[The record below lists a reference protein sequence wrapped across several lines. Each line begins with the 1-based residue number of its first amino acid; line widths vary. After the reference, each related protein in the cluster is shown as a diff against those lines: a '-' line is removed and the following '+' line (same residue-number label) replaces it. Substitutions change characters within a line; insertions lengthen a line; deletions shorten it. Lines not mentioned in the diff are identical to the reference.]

1 MVANSFFQEYG
12 RSSFI
17 AFCLIVYF
25 ALFALSPVFHLSME
39 NLFYG
44 NQIDIRIIVMLL
56 LAEPH
61 FAMTL
66 PLLYGYKDNFAD
78 RPIMYALIPFLIVF
92 FGTFLY

>member
-1 MVANSFFQEYG
+1 MVAQSFFQEYG

-25 ALFALSPVFHLSME
+25 ALFALTPVFHLSMD

-44 NQIDIRIIVMLL
+44 NQIDLRLIVMFL

-66 PLLYGYKDNFAD
+66 PLLYGYRIILSIDH
-78 RPIMYALIPFLIVF
+78 
-92 FGTFLY
+92 

>member
-25 ALFALSPVFHLSME
+25 SLFALSPVFHLSME

-44 NQIDIRIIVMLL
+44 NQIDIRIIVM
-56 LAEPH
+56 
-61 FAMTL
+61 
-66 PLLYGYKDNFAD
+66 
-78 RPIMYALIPFLIVF
+78 
-92 FGTFLY
+92 